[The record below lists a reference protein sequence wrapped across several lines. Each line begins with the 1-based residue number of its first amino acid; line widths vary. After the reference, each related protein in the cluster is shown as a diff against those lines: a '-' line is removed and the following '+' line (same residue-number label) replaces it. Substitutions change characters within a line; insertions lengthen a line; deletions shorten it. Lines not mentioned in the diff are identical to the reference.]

1 MALYRPI
8 PFIHHQLE
16 KHLSPSS
23 LVVDATV
30 GNGHD
35 SEYITSLLGYRGQ
48 LFGFDIQEAAIT
60 ATAEKV
66 KNANCRT
73 TLFHKSHAEMFTT
86 LSHFAERIDCV
97 IFNLGFLPHHDET
110 VTTLLPSTY
119 SAILQALCLLRK
131 KGLLLIV
138 TYPGHG
144 AGKTEFDVLEHLF
157 KFADTKKFYITS
169 YAQVNDCNNPPI
181 VYCIEK
187 K

>member
-16 KHLSPSS
+16 KHLSPSA

-97 IFNLGFLPHHDET
+97 IFNLGFCHITMKQSQHYCLPHTQQFSKHF
-110 VTTLLPSTY
+110 V
-119 SAILQALCLLRK
+119 
-131 KGLLLIV
+131 
-138 TYPGHG
+138 
-144 AGKTEFDVLEHLF
+144 
-157 KFADTKKFYITS
+157 FY
-169 YAQVNDCNNPPI
+169 
-181 VYCIEK
+181 EK
-187 K
+187 KDCC